1 MMIPMMVPELLDEVF
16 FVQEVDFF
24 GGGNAMQHINV
35 ASVVGRR
42 GESMI

>member
-24 GGGNAMQHINV
+24 EL
-35 ASVVGRR
+35 R
-42 GESMI
+42 GECNATY

>member
-24 GGGNAMQHINV
+24 LIEGGMQCNIL
-35 ASVVGRR
+35 
-42 GESMI
+42 MLLLL